1 MNTLPTTIDQ
11 VIEQLDQI
19 LIWSKENGNRL
30 GYFPALYKR
39 VTIEIK
45 NKIAEKYFDDNERM
59 EKLDVVF
66 ANRYIEA
73 INEFRNGNKCTQ
85 SWQLAF
91 DTTMRWPPLVIQHL
105 FLGMNA
111 HISLDLG
118 IAAATAAGGDDI
130 MLLRNDFMK
139 INLVLGALVDDVQN
153 QLSRMWPL
161 LKPIDW
167 AAGKLDE
174 KLSKFA
180 MGIARDAAWQVAL
193 DYSKLTSDE
202 EKASYIE
209 NRDFA
214 VANFGNKLANPGLL
228 LSGII
233 RLMRFL
239 EFGTVVKKIGYLD
252 EEQFLDHT

>member
-1 MNTLPTTIDQ
+1 MQPLPTNITQ
-11 VIEQLDQI
+11 VIDQLDQI

-39 VTIEIK
+39 VTIEVK
-45 NKIAEKYFDDNERM
+45 NKIQENYFDDNARM
-59 EKLDVVF
+59 EVLDVAF

-73 INEFRNGNKCTQ
+73 INNFRNRSKCSL

-91 DTTMRWPPLVIQHL
+91 DTTKHWPPLVIQHL

-118 IAAATAAGGDDI
+118 IAAASVVDGDDI
-130 MLLRNDFMK
+130 QSLHTDFMK
-139 INLVLGALVDDVQN
+139 INAILGSLVDDVQD

-167 AAGKLDE
+167 LAGQLDE

-180 MGIARDAAWQVAL
+180 MSIARDAAWQVAL
-193 DYSKLTSDE
+193 DYSKLTNDND
-202 EKASYIE
+202 KKSYIQT
-209 NRDFA
+209 RDIK
-214 VANFGNKLANPGLL
+214 VSKFGEKLAFPGLL
-228 LSGII
+228 LSIII
-233 RLMRFL
+233 RLMRLL
-239 EFGTVVKKIGYLD
+239 EFGTVEKKIGQLD
-252 EEQFLDHT
+252 FLHKENP

>member
-1 MNTLPTTIDQ
+1 MQPLPTNITQ

-19 LIWSKENGNRL
+19 LTWSKENGNRL

-39 VTIEIK
+39 VTIEVK
-45 NKIAEKYFDDNERM
+45 NKINENYFENNARM
-59 EKLDVVF
+59 EKLDVAF

-73 INEFRNGNKCTQ
+73 FISYRKEDQCTL

-91 DTTMRWPPLVIQHL
+91 DTIQHWPPLVIQHL
-105 FLGMNA
+105 LLGMNA

-118 IAAATAAGGDDI
+118 IAAASVVDGEDI
-130 MLLRNDFMK
+130 LTLRNDFMK
-139 INLVLGALVDDVQN
+139 INIILGSLVDEVQD

-167 AAGKLDE
+167 LAGKLDE

-180 MGIARDAAWQVAL
+180 MSIARDAAWQVAL
-193 DYSKLTSDE
+193 DYSKIHSIE
-202 EKASYIE
+202 EKESYIR
-209 NRDFA
+209 NRDMA
-214 VANFGNKLANPGLL
+214 VAKFGSKLASPGLVL
-228 LSGII
+228 NGVI

-239 EFGTVVKKIGYLD
+239 EFGTVIKKIEHLD
-252 EEQFLDHT
+252 IPPKVNL

>member
-1 MNTLPTTIDQ
+1 MHQLPTNIDQ
-11 VIEQLDQI
+11 LIEQLNQI
-19 LIWSKENGNRL
+19 LEWSKENGNRL

-39 VTIEIK
+39 VTIEVKIK
-45 NKIAEKYFDDNERM
+45 ITENYFDDNERM

-73 INEFRNGNKCTQ
+73 FHEFRNGNKCTQ
-85 SWQLAF
+85 SWHLAF
-91 DTTMRWPPLVIQHL
+91 DVTKRWPPLVIQHL
-105 FLGMNA
+105 LLGMNA

-118 IAAATAAGGDDI
+118 IAAATVAGGKDI
-130 MLLRNDFMK
+130 MSLQNDFMK
-139 INLVLGALVDDVQN
+139 INTILGILVDDVQD

-202 EKASYIE
+202 EKALYIKT
-209 NRDFA
+209 RDA
-214 VANFGNKLANPGLL
+214 VVAKFGSKLANPGLV

-233 RLMRFL
+233 LLMRFL
-239 EFGTVVKKIGYLD
+239 EFGTVVRKIGYLD
-252 EEQFLDHT
+252 EE